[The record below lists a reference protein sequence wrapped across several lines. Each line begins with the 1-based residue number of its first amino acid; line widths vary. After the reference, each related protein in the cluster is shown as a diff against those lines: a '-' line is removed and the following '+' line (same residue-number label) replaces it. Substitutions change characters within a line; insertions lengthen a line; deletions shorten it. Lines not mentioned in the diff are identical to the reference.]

1 MRVMGLTLTLLV
13 AFGAGLLFSAWTLVC
28 RGGQCPTIEVLDEYT
43 PNQTSKLYA
52 VDGRFIAELGIE
64 RRTLIKLD
72 EIPQVV
78 RDAFVVTEDKRF
90 YSHAGI
96 DWFRVFGA
104 AFNNLRAG
112 AWQEGFST
120 ITMQLARNIFT
131 DRISRE
137 KTLVRKIKEGKVAR
151 AIEARYE
158 KSKILEL
165 YLNQIDL
172 GSGAYGVETA
182 AQRYFGKSVRDL
194 NVAEAATLAA
204 LPKAPARY
212 NPRRFPERAVQRRN
226 TVIELMRQQGKITD
240 ATASLAKAYPL
251 RLASRTESGDIA
263 PYFVEWVR
271 QQLDQKFGRQLYEQG
286 LRVYTTLD
294 LDMQS
299 AAERALEAQLRAIEA
314 GRFGAYGHVS
324 YERYLA
330 RRVAGD
336 EDVAAASPYLQGALV
351 AIDPQS
357 GSIRAMVGG
366 RDFYDSKFNRAV
378 QALRQPGSTFKPIV
392 YASGIRSGRP
402 PAYILDD
409 VPLSLPNMGG
419 ETWEPRNY
427 DGRFEGP
434 IPMRRALYQSR
445 NLATIDLGMELGEER
460 VIGTSRAF
468 GLTTPI
474 PAVPS
479 IHIGAADVYP
489 IEMVS
494 AFTAFAN
501 MGVRATPQPI
511 IRVENQRGE
520 ILWQP
525 TAMHTQVL
533 SQTEAWLMVDMLK
546 DVVRRGTAAGS
557 VWGAGF
563 QIPAGGKTGT
573 TNDGTDVWFI
583 GFTADLVAGVWM
595 GFDRPQRIKGNAQ
608 GGTLAAPAWTAFM
621 REVYRRKPAP
631 PDWPRPEGIV
641 IREIDPR
648 TGLLQSA
655 YCPGPAG
662 TEFFISGTEPTQECS
677 AAYYGITPSGMSV
690 MPPLGG
696 LSDPSGESPS
706 PTQEIRVSPGAVP
719 LPQPARD
726 TRRSD
731 SIALVVGDS
740 LRRRAVADSIRRA
753 QSDAARSGRPTM
765 DTSRARPPTD
775 TSGARP
781 PLVP

>member
-1 MRVMGLTLTLLV
+1 
-13 AFGAGLLFSAWTLVC
+13 
-28 RGGQCPTIEVLDEYT
+28 
-43 PNQTSKLYA
+43 
-52 VDGRFIAELGIE
+52 
-64 RRTLIKLD
+64 
-72 EIPQVV
+72 
-78 RDAFVVTEDKRF
+78 
-90 YSHAGI
+90 
-96 DWFRVFGA
+96 
-104 AFNNLRAG
+104 
-112 AWQEGFST
+112 
-120 ITMQLARNIFT
+120 
-131 DRISRE
+131 
-137 KTLVRKIKEGKVAR
+137 
-151 AIEARYE
+151 
-158 KSKILEL
+158 
-165 YLNQIDL
+165 
-172 GSGAYGVETA
+172 
-182 AQRYFGKSVRDL
+182 
-194 NVAEAATLAA
+194 
-204 LPKAPARY
+204 
-212 NPRRFPERAVQRRN
+212 
-226 TVIELMRQQGKITD
+226 VIELMRQEGKITD

-263 PYFVEWVR
+263 PYYVEWVR
-271 QQLDQKFGRQLYEQG
+271 QQLDEKFGRQLYEQG

-314 GRFGAYGHVS
+314 GRFGPYGHVS

-336 EDVAAASPYLQGALV
+336 EDVAAASPYLQGALI

-392 YASGIRSGRP
+392 YATGIQSGRP

-434 IPMRRALYQSR
+434 IPLRRSLYLSR

-460 VIGTSRAF
+460 VIGTARAF

-501 MGVRATPQPI
+501 MGVRATPQAI

-525 TAMHTQVL
+525 TPSHTQVM

-546 DVVRRGTAAGS
+546 DVVRRGTAAAS

-563 QIPAGGKTGT
+563 QLPAGGKTGT
-573 TNDGTDVWFI
+573 TNDGTNVWFI

-595 GFDRPQRIKGNAQ
+595 GLDRPQKIKANAQ
-608 GGTLAAPAWTAFM
+608 GGTLAAPAWTSFM

-655 YCPGPAG
+655 YCPGPAA

-677 AAYYGITPSGMSV
+677 AAYYGIAPSGMSI
-690 MPPLGG
+690 MPPLGETG
-696 LSDPSGESPS
+696 DPNGESPP

-731 SIALVVGDS
+731 SIARVLGDS

-753 QSDAARSGRPTM
+753 QPDAARSGRLPT
-765 DTSRARPPTD
+765 DTSRARPPLL
-775 TSGARP
+775 P
-781 PLVP
+781 